1 MKDNDKINVAAYLKD
16 LNEITSEA
24 IKHNHIRKEY
34 LEQLTCKKLA
44 EKCNVTPATISNLTT
59 SSKFSLIHKIAGE
72 ILDAYYPYFSWL
84 QNHDRKEYPDEIIYP
99 KDRNYIIMELTEYY
113 SDEFMNY

>member
-1 MKDNDKINVAAYLKD
+1 MKDNDKINVAAYLNH
-16 LNEITSEA
+16 LNKESNDA
-24 IKHNHIRKEY
+24 IKFNRIKKEY

-44 EKCNVTPATISNLTT
+44 EKCNVTAATISNLTT

-84 QNHDRKEYPDEIIYP
+84 QDQERKEYPDEIIYP
-99 KDRNYIIMELTEYY
+99 KDRNYIIMYLTEYY
-113 SDEFMNY
+113 SNEFMN